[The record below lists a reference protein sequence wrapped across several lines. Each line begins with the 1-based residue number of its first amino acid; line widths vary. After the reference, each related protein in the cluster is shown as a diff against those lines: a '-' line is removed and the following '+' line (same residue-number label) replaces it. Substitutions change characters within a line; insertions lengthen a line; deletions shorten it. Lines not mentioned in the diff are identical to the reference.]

1 MDARGGILEPP
12 GIVEVKYRA
21 PQQAWLLD
29 RLGVPSCNRTRP
41 CMGEKRNLLIGNSI
55 ESPGDAIAP
64 EVDKTK
70 SPKTFGDKS
79 QRTIALAK
87 LLNLKE
93 FLLFHV

>member
-41 CMGEKRNLLIGNSI
+41 CMEKKETCSLAIQLKVQGMLLPLRLTNQ
-55 ESPGDAIAP
+55 ESEDIW
-64 EVDKTK
+64 
-70 SPKTFGDKS
+70 
-79 QRTIALAK
+79 R
-87 LLNLKE
+87 
-93 FLLFHV
+93 